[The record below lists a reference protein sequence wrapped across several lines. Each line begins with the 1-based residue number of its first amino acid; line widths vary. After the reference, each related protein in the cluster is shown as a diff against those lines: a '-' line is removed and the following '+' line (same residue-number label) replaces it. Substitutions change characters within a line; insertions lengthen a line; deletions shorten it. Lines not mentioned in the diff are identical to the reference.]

1 MSCRSLA
8 CTVHYAVIVPQ
19 ASLQKQAFLVLRM
32 QGLCGKGKNIHFR
45 GAKGKGLNKTL
56 LKFGVR
62 NGSAK
67 VRLLSS
73 CEMV

>member
-1 MSCRSLA
+1 
-8 CTVHYAVIVPQ
+8 
-19 ASLQKQAFLVLRM
+19 M

-73 CEMV
+73 